1 MFMRLTQ
8 QQRETIVAAIQS
20 ECGAD
25 AEVRVF
31 GSRVNDTARG
41 GDIDLLVELKKTVDN
56 RAALSSR
63 LAAILQ
69 IALGDQRIDVLV
81 IDPNTQ
87 LQPIH
92 ETALSQGI
100 KL

>member
-1 MFMRLTQ
+1 MRITQ
-8 QQRETIVAAIQS
+8 QQREIIVKAIQS

-25 AEVRVF
+25 VKVRLF
-31 GSRVNDTARG
+31 GSRVDDAARG
-41 GDIDLLVELKKTVDN
+41 GDIDLLVELKQPVDN

-69 IALGDQRIDVLV
+69 IALGDQRIDVLIV
-81 IDPNTQ
+81 DPSTQ
-87 LQPIH
+87 LQPVH
-92 ETALSQGI
+92 KTALSEGV